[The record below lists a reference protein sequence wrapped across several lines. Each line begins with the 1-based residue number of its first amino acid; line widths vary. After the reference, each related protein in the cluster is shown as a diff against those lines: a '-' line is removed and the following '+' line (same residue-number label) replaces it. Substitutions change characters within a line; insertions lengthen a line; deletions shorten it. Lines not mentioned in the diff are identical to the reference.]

1 MYLTTLLKNLNLIQ
15 KFTKYPF
22 GPAYRNIIPSFPLM
36 IISFFADNIDNQ
48 VIKGYK
54 KGVKENEGD
63 QSEIRRSLPDASG
76 LAKADHPW
84 IPASGV

>member
-1 MYLTTLLKNLNLIQ
+1 MIMKNLTAIQ
-15 KFTKYPF
+15 KFTKYLF
-22 GPAYRNIIPSFPLM
+22 RLTCLYIIPSFPLM
-36 IISFFADNIDNQ
+36 IISFFADKIDNQ

-63 QSEIRRSLPDASG
+63 QSEIRRSLPGASG

-84 IPASGV
+84 IPTSGV